1 MKSKNIQPVKS
12 DIPVSTGIPN
22 KLQWAEFIADVW
34 FKCWVL
40 MLVTIALVGGM
51 VVVWV
56 VVWYG
61 KDPTGVII
69 ASITGGAIAGLGK
82 LYQVVIKPRLDAGKE

>member
-1 MKSKNIQPVKS
+1 MESTNLQPTKST
-12 DIPVSTGIPN
+12 IPVNTEVSS
-22 KLQWAEFIADVW
+22 KLEWAHFIADVY
-34 FKCWVL
+34 FRCWVL
-40 MLVTIALVGGM
+40 ALISIALIGGL

-56 VVWYG
+56 VVWYD

-82 LYQVVIKPRLDAGKE
+82 VYQVVIKPRLDAGKE